1 MIKQVEYHIDNLD
14 KGLVPRDS
22 NTAYFILVGAND
34 ISETLKND
42 FLRLNFVTFLKKIGA
57 TESYGTI
64 AKNVKTSVDIL
75 IDKARA
81 KHIYIL
87 TLYNIANIPTT
98 YHE

>member
-42 FLRLNFVTFLKKIGA
+42 FLGLNFVTFLKKIGRQNH
-57 TESYGTI
+57 T
-64 AKNVKTSVDIL
+64 VQ
-75 IDKARA
+75 
-81 KHIYIL
+81 
-87 TLYNIANIPTT
+87 
-98 YHE
+98 